1 MTNVGAVP
9 KWMAAVG
16 LALATFAPTPF
27 VSYGTAGVALLLTNL
42 LLPTV
47 YSLPRIRLKERGA
60 LALVCDAFGSHLV
73 PTAFLLTLL
82 ATGAGW
88 GSHEIAFA
96 ALALVW
102 AAVLGIKGI
111 IHHQVEDRDNDIA
124 SDTVTFA
131 TSSSAGQIERWLPRY
146 NLFVEIPVS
155 ASFAL
160 IVFHTCPLATV
171 AFLAYGFVELLKYRL
186 GFQFALNPEDPRT
199 IRASFP
205 FVNEAFYV
213 LWLPLAAAVQLALVW
228 PAWLWLPLVQ
238 SAFFA
243 RTLRAQLV
251 DLRAVALAAK
261 HGIGKLSLVRTR

>member
-1 MTNVGAVP
+1 
-9 KWMAAVG
+9 
-16 LALATFAPTPF
+16 
-27 VSYGTAGVALLLTNL
+27 
-42 LLPTV
+42 
-47 YSLPRIRLKERGA
+47 
-60 LALVCDAFGSHLV
+60 
-73 PTAFLLTLL
+73 
-82 ATGAGW
+82 
-88 GSHEIAFA
+88 
-96 ALALVW
+96 
-102 AAVLGIKGI
+102 
-111 IHHQVEDRDNDIA
+111 
-124 SDTVTFA
+124 VTFA
-131 TSSSAGQIERWLPRY
+131 TSSTAGQIERWLPRY

-160 IVFHTCPLATV
+160 VVFHTCPLATV